1 MGRNRKKNKNL
12 PPRVYI
18 DYGKQRADGSWPRIK
33 YYFEPIIEKGKRKGK
48 RIILGYS
55 EPEMYRN
62 YSQLIEQPKH
72 VETMR
77 DLIDDYLQSEAI
89 NKGEETY
96 KLEVLTAK
104 FLKAFFGDLYPHE
117 VTPQEIY
124 RFMDIRATKQT
135 VDGKIIGGQRAAN
148 QGRSMLSYVFNRGI
162 RKGLLKDNPIRH
174 VKPFILKPRDR
185 YPEDWELKTV
195 YDAASPILKCILDFA
210 YLTGQR
216 RGDILHIQE
225 SQVTEEGIRITQ
237 SKTKGKVNTKLLIE
251 WSDALRECVNKSR
264 SLRGNIRS
272 MYLFCKDNGQPYTID
287 GFKSMYK
294 RAMLK
299 ALSKGKL
306 KEKFNFHDLR
316 AKTYSDDE
324 NEQQRI
330 KRAGHVD
337 ASMGRVYD
345 RKVKKVK
352 PLK

>member
-33 YYFEPIIEKGKRKGK
+33 YFFEPIVDNGKRKGK

-62 YSQLIEQPKH
+62 YSQLIEHPKH
-72 VETMR
+72 VEIMR
-77 DLIDDYLQSEAI
+77 DLIDDYLQNEAI

-96 KLEVLTAK
+96 KLEILTAK

-124 RFMDIRATKQT
+124 RFMDIRAAKQNIG
-135 VDGKIIGGQRAAN
+135 GKIIGGKRAAN

-185 YPEDWELKTV
+185 YPEDWELKAV
-195 YDAASPILKCILDFA
+195 YDVASPVLKCILDFA

-225 SQVTEEGIRITQ
+225 TQLTEEGVRITQ

-251 WSDALRECVNKSR
+251 WSDALKECVNEAR

-272 MYLFCKDNGQPYTID
+272 MYLFCKDDGQPYAIA

-294 RAMLK
+294 RAVQK
-299 ALSKGKL
+299 ALDKGIL

-337 ASMGRVYD
+337 GAMGRVYD
-345 RKVKKVK
+345 RKVKKVR